1 MLKFVLIMPA
11 SNSTSERSFNALRRV
26 KTYLRNTMGQ
36 ERLNH
41 LMVLHVHKELTDD
54 LDLISIA
61 NEFVGDSEHRLKLIG
76 TFS

>member
-1 MLKFVLIMPA
+1 MPA
-11 SNSTSERSFNALRRV
+11 SNSTSERSFSRYV

-36 ERLNH
+36 ESLNH

-61 NEFVGDSEHRLKLIG
+61 NEFVGDSEHRLKLFG